1 MSKINVKSINFIKT
15 LFISCLIGAVGGI
28 IGTLFFLFC

>member
-1 MSKINVKSINFIKT
+1 MKFNNFIKT

-28 IGTLFFLFC
+28 IGRFFLILLSL